1 MIHILHVIDSLDL
14 GGAQTALLNLIQP
27 CDCAVFHHEV
37 AAMHGR
43 GMFADAFESAGIP
56 VHSLS
61 ARRCPPAYVW
71 RLPALLRRGSFD
83 VVHCHLF
90 GANWVAK
97 PIAFFCGC
105 RVIYNH
111 DQCNDAFRNESRL
124 VTWIDAQM
132 NRFSTRIL
140 PVSQSISRY
149 LQQSENIPASK
160 ISYLPNSVD
169 LESFHPAS
177 LAERTRARE
186 IFGLPAGA
194 TVIGGVGR
202 LVPQKQ
208 FETFVAAATELHRR
222 RPDWIFVLFGSGPDE
237 QALRAQAASLG
248 SAFRF
253 AGTSRD
259 RAAIYHAIDVQVL
272 PSRFEGMPMTILEG
286 MASGLPVVATR
297 VDGVLEMA
305 TDRKHVL
312 LVNPGDV
319 PALVQAIS
327 EAAEPTTAMKH
338 MCLRAQ
344 AHVEKAYNSKT
355 LSDQLHAYYREDVAD
370 AKIIS

>member
-71 RLPALLRRGSFD
+71 QLPALLRRGSFD

-132 NRFSTRIL
+132 NRFRNRSADTFNNRK
-140 PVSQSISRY
+140 ISRRAKFRICR
-149 LQQSENIPASK
+149 IPL
-160 ISYLPNSVD
+160 ISNH
-169 LESFHPAS
+169 F
-177 LAERTRARE
+177 T
-186 IFGLPAGA
+186 
-194 TVIGGVGR
+194 
-202 LVPQKQ
+202 
-208 FETFVAAATELHRR
+208 RR
-222 RPDWIFVLFGSGPDE
+222 R
-237 QALRAQAASLG
+237 SLSEREPEKYLG
-248 SAFRF
+248 FPR
-253 AGTSRD
+253 
-259 RAAIYHAIDVQVL
+259 
-272 PSRFEGMPMTILEG
+272 
-286 MASGLPVVATR
+286 
-297 VDGVLEMA
+297 
-305 TDRKHVL
+305 VL
-312 LVNPGDV
+312 L
-319 PALVQAIS
+319 
-327 EAAEPTTAMKH
+327 
-338 MCLRAQ
+338 
-344 AHVEKAYNSKT
+344 
-355 LSDQLHAYYREDVAD
+355 
-370 AKIIS
+370 